1 MHHSQYIERN
11 NRNNRENHLN
21 RACRFGEVLRYA
33 TIFKILYK

>member
-1 MHHSQYIERN
+1 MHHSQYIE
-11 NRNNRENHLN
+11 RNNRENHLN